1 MSESNSRKRFPVL
14 PIAAALATVLGGTAV
29 LDVGPPLG
37 TALAQERPAA
47 SGFQAPS
54 FADVVERASPAVVNI
69 SVTKVMGPTPTTG
82 WREGWPREIP
92 RSPLDEFFGRFFE
105 MPGVPG
111 VPRRAA
117 GAGSGFIVDPDGYI
131 VTNHHVVSD
140 AEEIVV
146 TLADGRQLDARVVGD
161 DPQMDLAL
169 LEVDADEPLPYVQF
183 GDSDAV
189 RVGEWVLAI
198 GNPFGLGGSASAGIV
213 SARGRDIRSGPYD
226 DYLQIDAPINQGN
239 SGGPVFNAAGEVIG
253 VSTAIV
259 SPNGGSVGIG
269 FAIPSN
275 HVTAVVEQL
284 KETGSVERGW
294 LGVSLQDLDAALAE
308 SLGVDTTKGA
318 LVAEVVDGSPAEDAG
333 LEAGDVVV
341 RFDGEEIDSVRDL
354 TFTVARRR
362 PGESVT
368 VDVIRDGRERTLE
381 VELGDRASATA
392 LPSPGS
398 RAPARPGAR
407 ADETALGLRL
417 APLTDRD
424 RARLGLPRDVGG
436 VLIVDVRPGSAAARE
451 GLRSGDVIVSVNR
464 QAVDS
469 VDDVTA
475 TLDAARRGNDRA
487 LLLVR
492 RGTGQQFV
500 ALDFS

>member
-1 MSESNSRKRFPVL
+1 MSESNRRKGLRVL
-14 PIAAALATVLGGTAV
+14 PLAAALAAALGGAAV
-29 LDVGPPLG
+29 LEVGAPPIRA
-37 TALAQERPAA
+37 ALAQEAVGQ
-47 SGFQAPS
+47 GFREPS

-69 SVTKVMGPTPTTG
+69 SVTKVMGPIPTTEF
-82 WREGWPREIP
+82 RQVRPREMP
-92 RSPLDEFFGRFFE
+92 GSPLDEFFGRFFE

-111 VPRRAA
+111 VPRRSE

-146 TLADGRQLDARVVGD
+146 TLADGRQLDARIVGD

-169 LEVDADEPLPYVQF
+169 LEVDAGEPLPHVEF

-226 DYLQIDAPINQGN
+226 DYLQIDAPINRGN
-239 SGGPVFNAAGEVIG
+239 SGGPVFNARGEVIG

-294 LGVSLQDLDAALAE
+294 LGVALQDLDASLAA
-308 SLGVDTTKGA
+308 SLDLRSADGA
-318 LVAEVVDGSPAEDAG
+318 LVAEVVAGSPAEAAG
-333 LEAGDVVV
+333 FETGDVVT
-341 RFDGEEIDSVRDL
+341 RFGGEDIDSVRDL
-354 TFTVARRR
+354 TFTVARHR
-362 PGESVT
+362 PGEAVT
-368 VDVIRDGRERTLE
+368 VEVIRDGRTHELE
-381 VELGDRASATA
+381 VELGDRAQAA
-392 LPSPGS
+392 AAPSPGS

-407 ADETALGLRL
+407 AEHTALGLRL
-417 APLTDRD
+417 APLTDRE

-436 VLIVDVRPGSAAARE
+436 ALIVDVRPGSTAARE

-464 QAVDS
+464 RPVDS
-469 VDDVTA
+469 VEDVTA
-475 TLDAARRGNDRA
+475 ALDAARRGGDRA